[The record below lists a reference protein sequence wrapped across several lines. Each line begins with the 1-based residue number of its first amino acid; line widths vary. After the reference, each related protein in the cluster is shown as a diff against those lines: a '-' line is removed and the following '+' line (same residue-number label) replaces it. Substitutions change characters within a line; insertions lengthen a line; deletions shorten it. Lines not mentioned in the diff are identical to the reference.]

1 MAMGGTHKLAGGTK
15 EGGTYQGMERKRTER
30 EEEGKGETVFWGQ
43 ACGGGM
49 KRRTDFYHKSGECQ
63 VTINKDD

>member
-1 MAMGGTHKLAGGTK
+1 MGGTHKLAGGTK

-43 ACGGGM
+43 ACGGEGGNE
-49 KRRTDFYHKSGECQ
+49 KTNGFLP
-63 VTINKDD
+63 